1 MTWSIE
7 RKARGDRTP
16 PKKKEKNNN
25 QTQPPFPL
33 PSSPVRYPEIVS
45 FSIIAPFV
53 CVDLIGP
60 TCPVYINPSVIIIGE
75 DKTRKEQDPLLTTPS
90 PVRRQLVP
98 KKQCMLAFQ
107 LCIHPSHCLLCSS
120 LCIKKEKSLLARN
133 RTEKRYVSMWLG

>member
-60 TCPVYINPSVIIIGE
+60 TCPVHINPSVIIIGE
-75 DKTRKEQDPLLTTPS
+75 DKTRKEQDPSIVNNSVARPS
-90 PVRRQLVP
+90 SARTQETMHACFPA
-98 KKQCMLAFQ
+98 MY
-107 LCIHPSHCLLCSS
+107 PSIPLF
-120 LCIKKEKSLLARN
+120 A
-133 RTEKRYVSMWLG
+133 M